1 MGWEI
6 PSTKQE
12 RNVIIS
18 RPKDSLLTSINQ
30 LKTTDATEFLEKH
43 SFEKNTNKIV
53 QDSNLF
59 DKNWQKDE
67 QAENFKHRLLSRYL
81 LIKSILTQSLGS

>member
-1 MGWEI
+1 MDI

-12 RNVIIS
+12 RNVTIS
-18 RPKDSLLTSINQ
+18 RPKDSLLTGINQ

-43 SFEKNTNKIV
+43 SFEKNTNKIG

-67 QAENFKHRLLSRYL
+67 QAENFKHQLLSRYL
-81 LIKSILTQSLGS
+81 LIKSILTQSLGT

>member
-30 LKTTDATEFLEKH
+30 LKTMDAPEFLEKH

-67 QAENFKHRLLSRYL
+67 QAENFKHQLLSRYL